1 MKDMGSHIR
10 INDVLPL
17 LRQKLAFLSGGRDSD
32 GGAILTFPST
42 LNSEKIKTEDLKEL
56 VLYLASVP
64 SNEVLQLGFT
74 IIVDMRGTTWS
85 VVKAILKVIQDCFP
99 TKINAAYVIK
109 GDNFWQK
116 QRVNFASNKFSFDV
130 QSVSLESLNRAIEPR
145 QLTQELGGVL
155 IYDHDEWIEYE

>member
-1 MKDMGSHIR
+1 MF
-10 INDVLPL
+10 V
-17 LRQKLAFLSGGRDSD
+17 F
-32 GGAILTFPST
+32 
-42 LNSEKIKTEDLKEL
+42 
-56 VLYLASVP
+56 

-130 QSVSLESLNRAIEPR
+130 SNFVIFFTFIK
-145 QLTQELGGVL
+145 LTTLKL
-155 IYDHDEWIEYE
+155 L